1 MRKVTYVLKVGGAAL
16 TDKKA
21 GRSFVSK
28 VSECVAADIR
38 KGTRIIIV
46 HGAGYGAHRFVRS
59 RGMRSV
65 ADNQADWARLRRNV
79 SRITATL
86 IDSLID
92 HGHAAIEL
100 SVPSMVRTNAGRIT
114 GFDLYPVKAYLD
126 MGFVPI
132 MHSDAPPDSKYGV
145 SVLSGDDIAVYLANR
160 LRAKA
165 LIFGID
171 IDGIR
176 SADGS
181 ILKSVKKQNVG
192 KLYTWDVNDVTGGMK
207 KKLTEIG
214 KLNPGTSAYIISLRK
229 RGSLSKVLYG
239 MGAGTKVH

>member
-16 TDKKA
+16 TDKNT
-21 GRSFVSK
+21 GRSFVSE
-28 VSECVAADIR
+28 VSDYVAADIR
-38 KGTRIIIV
+38 KGTRIIVV

-59 RGMRSV
+59 RGMRRA

-79 SRITATL
+79 SKITATM
-86 IDSLID
+86 IDRFIAY
-92 HGHAAIEL
+92 GHAAIEL
-100 SVPSMVRTNAGRIT
+100 SVPSMVRTSSGRIT
-114 GFDLYPVKAYLD
+114 EFNLYPVKAYLD

-145 SVLSGDDIAVYLANR
+145 SVLSGDDIAVYLANM

-176 SADGS
+176 SSDGR
-181 ILKSVKKQNVG
+181 ILKAVRKQNIG

-207 KKLTEIG
+207 RKLAEIG
-214 KLNPGTSAYIISLRK
+214 KLRAGTSAYIISLRK

-239 MGAGTKVH
+239 KGAGTKIY